1 MNRRRVT
8 EVFAAEVARSHGLK
22 SESMH
27 KEQFPLPKGGGPIE
41 ASKAVSFCPQQWGFP
56 LPKGGGP
63 IEAAIS

>member
-8 EVFAAEVARSHGLK
+8 EVIAAEVARSHGLK

-41 ASKAVSFCPQQWGFP
+41 ASCISVQSPCFQEFP

-63 IEAAIS
+63 IEA